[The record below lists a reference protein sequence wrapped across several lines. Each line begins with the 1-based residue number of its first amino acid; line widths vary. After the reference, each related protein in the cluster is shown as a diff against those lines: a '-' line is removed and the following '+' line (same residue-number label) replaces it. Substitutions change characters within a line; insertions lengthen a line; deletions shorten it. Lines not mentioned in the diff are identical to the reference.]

1 MKIAAVT
8 DDGITISAH
17 FGRATHY
24 VVLTI
29 EAGHIIAQEQRD
41 KASHRDFEA
50 EGMHGHHEHHEDSRG
65 RGFGR
70 HSAEKHERMF
80 AAIRDCEIVLARGMG
95 QGARNGLL
103 QMGKKPILTDIVNIE
118 NATQAVIDDS
128 IIDYPERL
136 H

>member
-8 DDGITISAH
+8 DDGTTISAH

-29 EAGHIIAQEQRD
+29 ADGRIVAQELRD
-41 KASHRDFEA
+41 KASHRDFQA
-50 EGMHGHHEHHEDSRG
+50 EGMHGHHEHQEDSRG

-70 HSAEKHERMF
+70 HSTEKHERMF
-80 AAIRDCEIVLARGMG
+80 AAIGDCEIVLARGMG
-95 QGARNGLL
+95 QGARTGLL
-103 QMGKKPILTDIVNIE
+103 QTGTKPILTDIENIE
-118 NATQAVIDDS
+118 KAAQAVINGS
-128 IIDYPERL
+128 IVDHPDRL